1 MDAGTVP
8 AKGRGMIGFEIE
20 ISLLVTNQH
29 GVALPGDSNLA
40 RCNPFALKLVSDRRQ
55 GHSNIEFVTDAVAV
69 VGAGAAA
76 AAGVARL
83 IAQLGAIGNMRN
95 ALYAAQPGGFAA
107 AIGPHA
113 TAIADGLTARII
125 NFPPGYVPA
134 ENDGSDG
141 LFLHYTLGVPRR
153 ALGAFFATVR
163 AAAPNNPGSYLRR
176 ARFRASQAPNFAAN
190 LVAAYGA
197 YAPGAPAANVNALS
211 AYAELMYTQ
220 IAGVAD
226 YVDNVPPVGQVK
238 NSTVALCRASFFQIY
253 PGLPAG
259 VRNFLAQE
267 WANDTII
274 DRIALF
280 QGVTETGG
288 AANFSENI
296 QRAPAGQVPYTLGQ
310 YVQSACTGAP
320 QVRQTSMF
328 GDMTLVAPAQEN
340 GVDQIVF
347 EIRTRGAHYKTWAQV
362 DADLRALAAWVQAN

>member
-1 MDAGTVP
+1 
-8 AKGRGMIGFEIE
+8 MIGFEIE

-29 GVALPGDSNLA
+29 GAALPGDSDLA

-69 VGAGAAA
+69 VGAAAA
-76 AAGVARL
+76 TGVARL
-83 IAQLGAIGNMRN
+83 IAQLGAIRTMRN

-141 LFLHYTLGVPRR
+141 LFLHYSLGVPRR
-153 ALGAFFATVR
+153 ALDAFFAMVR
-163 AAAPNNPGSYLRR
+163 AAAPANPGSHLRR
-176 ARFRASQAPNFAAN
+176 ARFRASQAPTFAAN

-197 YAPGAPAANVNALS
+197 FAPAAPAANVTALR

-238 NSTVALCRASFFQIY
+238 NSTVALCRASFFEIY
-253 PGLPAG
+253 PGLPVG

-274 DRIALF
+274 DRIALL

-288 AANFSENI
+288 NADFSENI

-320 QVRQTSMF
+320 QVPQTSMF
-328 GDMTLVAPAQEN
+328 GDMTLVAPAPEN
-340 GVDQIVF
+340 GLEQIVF
-347 EIRTRGAHYKTWAQV
+347 EIRTRGPHYKTWAQV